1 MRSAI
6 PVATPLLILFCLQ
19 ISLSQVTLAQDAPR
33 LRTPA
38 EIWVEGTSLDQFLE
52 IHSAGLKRLSVEEK
66 GASDQDRVAEEL
78 NEFLEE
84 RGLSL
89 KFLKE
94 ADLSR
99 ADLEDEDLRY
109 LNLKE
114 AALRGAVLD
123 GSDLRYTDL
132 KEATLRGASLKN
144 ADLRH
149 ANLKEADLSEAR
161 LEGADLRKANLKE
174 AQLEIA
180 NFDGCDLRDVDLH
193 EASGLTLKQLI
204 SARTIRGARL
214 PDGYR
219 IRLQQVAP
227 EVFER

>member
-1 MRSAI
+1 MRLHI
-6 PVATPLLILFCLQ
+6 PVAIPLLILFGLQ
-19 ISLSQVTLAQDAPR
+19 LCLSQVSLAQDAPR

-52 IHSAGLKRLSVEEK
+52 IHSAGLKSLNVEEK
-66 GASDQDRVAEEL
+66 GVSDQDRVAEAL

-89 KFLKE
+89 RFLKE

-114 AALRGAVLD
+114 ATLRGAVLD
-123 GSDLRYTDL
+123 GSDLRYADL
-132 KEATLRGASLKN
+132 KEATLQGASLKN

-149 ANLKEADLSEAR
+149 ANLKEAKLSDAR

-174 AQLEIA
+174 AQLENA
-180 NFDGCDLRDVDLH
+180 DFDGCNLSDVDLH

-204 SARTIRGARL
+204 SARTIRGANL
-214 PDGYR
+214 PEGYR
-219 IRLQQVAP
+219 IRLQQVEP